1 MASIG
6 TFRAT
11 KRQKAVADKAH
22 QPDTFD
28 FVDHKDV
35 VHTFTIIDG
44 TPSAFP
50 LMELANA
57 VENNIDDAS
66 FEAMAAMYG
75 MLKACIVPDDW
86 GRFRKVTQSSQ
97 ADWDDVWPIAQ
108 GVYELVTARPTRGSS
123 ESPDGPQPTGT
134 TSTAG
139 SPSPTDPPS
148 VDLSGK
154 VPANEWQPDV
164 ETAEP
169 PKRAPRK
176 TAAKKPA
183 AARR

>member
-1 MASIG
+1 MGSIG

-11 KRQKAVADKAH
+11 KRQKAVGGKPAK
-22 QPDTFD
+22 PDTFD
-28 FVDHKDV
+28 FVDDKDT

-50 LMELANA
+50 LMELADAIQNNA
-57 VENNIDDAS
+57 DDVS
-66 FEAMAAMYG
+66 FEAMAAMFG
-75 MLKACIVPDDW
+75 MLKACIVGEDW
-86 GRFRKVTQSSQ
+86 PRFRKVCHDSK

-134 TSTAG
+134 TSTDG

-148 VDLSGK
+148 VDVSGK
-154 VPANEWQPDV
+154 VPANEWQAGP
-164 ETAEP
+164 A
-169 PKRAPRK
+169 KRAPRR
-176 TAAKKPA
+176 AAKKTTA
-183 AARR
+183 ET

>member
-11 KRQKAVADKAH
+11 KRQKATADGSKK
-22 QPDTFD
+22 PDTFD
-28 FVDHKDV
+28 FVDHRDD

-50 LMELANA
+50 LMELADA
-57 VENNIDDAS
+57 IASGVDDAS
-66 FEAMAAMYG
+66 LDAMAAMFG
-75 MLKACIVPDDW
+75 MLKACIVSEDW
-86 GRFRKVTQSSQ
+86 GRFRKVCHDSK

-134 TSTAG
+134 TSMDG

-148 VDLSGK
+148 VDLSDK
-154 VPANEWQPDV
+154 VPANEWRPEGEAAPV
-164 ETAEP
+164 R
-169 PKRAPRK
+169 RAPRK
-176 TAAKKPA
+176 AAKKA
-183 AARR
+183 APRH